1 MIWIIG
7 TGLMAKEYAKVLQSL
22 GKKFMAVGRGEENCK
37 SFEVE
42 YNVETVRGGLN
53 KFLENK
59 PAMPESAIVTAGIEA
74 LTETAVALL
83 QYGVSKILLEKPGVG
98 YPGEIKTITE
108 LTRAKQADVLLA
120 YNRRFYAS
128 VLKAE
133 ELIAEDGGV
142 VSFNFEFTE
151 WSHVIRTLKKHP
163 AEHHNWFLGNSTHVI
178 DTAFFLVGK
187 PTQMCSFVKG
197 GIDWH
202 PASSVFSG
210 TGESEKGALFSY
222 QANWEGPGRWVLEI
236 VTPKHRLIFKP
247 METLQIQKI
256 GSVAVEPVEI
266 DDKLDK
272 DFKPGLYLQT
282 KAFIEGDYNRFCDIF
297 EQEVNI
303 TNYYLKMS
311 GYTLQIPTTKA

>member
-1 MIWIIG
+1 
-7 TGLMAKEYAKVLQSL
+7 MAKEYAKVLHSL
-22 GKKFMAVGRGEENCK
+22 KVNFIAIGRGEENCAN
-37 SFEVE
+37 FEKE
-42 YNVETVRGGLN
+42 FNVQTIRGGLTA
-53 KFLENK
+53 FLKTN
-59 PAMPESAIVTAGIEA
+59 PVQPESVIVSVGIEA
-74 LTETAVALL
+74 LTETTIDLL
-83 QYGVSKILLEKPGVG
+83 NYQIKKILLEKPGVG
-98 YPGEIKTITE
+98 YPSEISSIASLANEKNAT
-108 LTRAKQADVLLA
+108 VLLA

-133 ELIAEDGGV
+133 EIINEDGGV

-178 DTAFFLVGK
+178 DTAFYLGGK
-187 PTQMCSFVKG
+187 PKQLCAFVKG

-210 TGESEKGALFSY
+210 AGESESGALFSY

-236 VTPKHRLIFKP
+236 ITPKHRLIFKP

-266 DDKLDK
+266 DDHLDK
-272 DFKPGLYLQT
+272 EFKPGLFKQT
-282 KAFIEGDYNRFCDIF
+282 EAFLKGNYASFCDIH
-297 EQEVNI
+297 EQKKNI
-303 TNYYLKMS
+303 DATYLKMS
-311 GYTLQIPTTKA
+311 GYVI